1 MPSTEASN
9 ITPKPR
15 IQPIFDW
22 TSSPRSTQNGATE
35 TSPQTEK
42 LKMFRLRVDAEIGRL
57 LDMAEM
63 RFEGLETTGIIRRCA
78 RWIRKSTT
86 EAVKK
91 YAEESEYKKTGTLK
105 TTLYVRNCD
114 DTGLDADTFRKC
126 LHHYL
131 SDALAAP
138 QQEKFVPSANGM
150 KLVTEAEITQMCMQR
165 KHHRMPK
172 GNYYTIADAAIA
184 FGVSKQEED

>member
-1 MPSTEASN
+1 MTSTEPSKA
-9 ITPKPR
+9 KAPR
-15 IQPIFDW
+15 QPIFDW
-22 TSSPRSTQNGATE
+22 TSKPRSIANGAIA
-35 TSPQTEK
+35 TSPQTAK
-42 LKMFRLRVDAEIGRL
+42 ILRFKLRVDSEIGRL

-63 RFEGLETTGIIRRCA
+63 RFDGIDAPEIIRRCA

-86 EAVKK
+86 EAVRK
-91 YAEESEYKKTGTLK
+91 YAEESTYKKAGNLETMIHI
-105 TTLYVRNCD
+105 RNCD

-138 QQEKFVPSANGM
+138 QQEKFVPSENGM
-150 KLVTEAEITQMCMQR
+150 KLVTEAEITQMCMQK

-172 GNYYTIADAAIA
+172 GNYYTVADAAIA
-184 FGVSKQEED
+184 FGVSSKEED